1 MSDNSK
7 NFQQQV
13 EQALKNK
20 TALSIHGAGSHDFL
34 LGDYAEPETIDLTS
48 HHGII
53 DYQPSELTLTARA
66 GTPLNDIRIALAE
79 HHQRLPTDF
88 PQHNDAATLGGA
100 IAIGHSGSG
109 RPFLGAIRDHVL
121 GVHLLTGTGEAVR
134 CGGQVMKNV
143 AGYDVSRLLAG
154 SRGTLGI
161 LLDITLKVLP
171 APQQQITLAF
181 DLDENRAIRQMNEL
195 AGRSLPINACAYVN
209 GQMLLRLE
217 GTESGVAAAKQKLG
231 GETLTASSALW
242 DSLQRQTHDFFQP
255 EPALWRII
263 VPATAPRL
271 ELENEHQSLIDWCGG
286 LRWIH
291 AIEVTQSDF
300 IHISNLGGTLESYRG
315 AAPTRPQDLMTAL
328 QRDMQQRI
336 QRAFDPAN
344 IFNPALSI

>member
-7 NFQQQV
+7 IFQQQV
-13 EQALKNK
+13 EQALKNH
-20 TALSIHGAGSHDFL
+20 TALSIHGARSHDFL
-34 LGDYAEPETIDLTS
+34 LGDFAERDAIDMTS

-66 GTPLNDIRIALAE
+66 GTPLNDIRVALAE
-79 HHQRLPTDF
+79 QRQRLPTDF
-88 PQHNDAATLGGA
+88 PQHSESATLGGA
-100 IAIGHSGSG
+100 VAIGYTGSG

-121 GVHLLTGTGEAVR
+121 GVHLLTGTAETVR

-171 APQQQITLAF
+171 EPEQQITLAF
-181 DLDENRAIRQMNEL
+181 ELDENRAIRQMNEL
-195 AGRSLPINACAYVN
+195 AGRSLPINACAWID
-209 GQMLLRLE
+209 GQMLLRLA

-231 GETLTASSALW
+231 GETLDDSAALW
-242 DSLQRQTHDFFQP
+242 DSLQRQTHEFFQP
-255 EPALWRII
+255 EQPLWRII
-263 VPATAPRL
+263 TPATAPKL
-271 ELENEHQSLIDWCGG
+271 ELENQHASLIDWCGG

-291 AIEVTQSDF
+291 SDEVTQSDF
-300 IHISNLGGTLESYRG
+300 IHVSNLGGYLENFRG
-315 AAPTRPQDLMTAL
+315 GAPTHPQDLMTPL

-336 QRAFDPAN
+336 QRAFDPTN
-344 IFNPALSI
+344 LFNPTLSI

>member
-13 EQALKNK
+13 KQALKSQ
-20 TALSIHGAGSHDFL
+20 TALSIHAAHSHDFL
-34 LGDYAEPETIDLTS
+34 LGDYAETELIDMTT
-48 HHGII
+48 HHGVI
-53 DYQPSELTLTARA
+53 DHQPSELILTARA
-66 GTPLNDIRIALAE
+66 GTPLNEIRHLLAE

-88 PQHNDAATLGGA
+88 PQHSEQATLGGA
-100 IAIGHSGSG
+100 VAIGHSGSG

-121 GVHLLTGTGEAVR
+121 GVHLLIGSGETVR

-171 APQQQITLAF
+171 EPEQQVTLAF
-181 DLDENRAIRQMNEL
+181 EMDENRAIRHINEL
-195 AGRSLPINACAYVN
+195 AGRSLPINACVVVD

-217 GTESGVAAAKQKLG
+217 GTESGVAAAQQKLG
-231 GETLTASSALW
+231 GETLDDSPTLW

-255 EPALWRII
+255 EQPLWRII
-263 VPATAPRL
+263 VPATAPKL

-291 AIEVTQSDF
+291 SDEITQSDF
-300 IHISNLGGTLESYRG
+300 VHVSNLGGYLENYRG
-315 AAPTRPQDLMTAL
+315 ASATHPQDLMTPL
-328 QRDMQQRI
+328 QSDMQQRI

-344 IFNPALSI
+344 TFNPKLST

>member
-13 EQALKNK
+13 EQALKNN
-20 TALSIHGAGSHDFL
+20 TALSIHGARSHHFL
-34 LGDYAEPETIDLTS
+34 LGDYAEAEVIDMTS

-66 GTPLNDIRIALAE
+66 GTPLNDIRAALAE
-79 HHQRLPTDF
+79 QHQRLPTDF
-88 PQHNDAATLGGA
+88 PQQRDDATLGGA
-100 IAIGHSGSG
+100 VAIGHSGSG

-121 GVHLLTGTGEAVR
+121 GVHLLTGSGETVR

-161 LLDITLKVLP
+161 MLDITLKVLP
-171 APQQQITLAF
+171 APEQQITLAF
-181 DLDENRAIRQMNEL
+181 DMDENAAIRHMNEL
-195 AGRSLPINACAYVN
+195 AGRSLPINACAYVD

-217 GTESGVAAAKQKLG
+217 GTQSGIAAAQQKLG
-231 GETLTASSALW
+231 AEWLPDSPALW
-242 DSLQRQTHDFFQP
+242 DSLQRQTHEFFTP
-255 EPALWRII
+255 EQALWRII

-291 AIEVTQSDF
+291 ADEITQSDF
-300 IHISNLGGTLESYRG
+300 IHISNLGGYLENYRG
-315 AAPTRPQDLMTAL
+315 ATPTRPQDLMTPR

-344 IFNPALSI
+344 IFNPQLSV